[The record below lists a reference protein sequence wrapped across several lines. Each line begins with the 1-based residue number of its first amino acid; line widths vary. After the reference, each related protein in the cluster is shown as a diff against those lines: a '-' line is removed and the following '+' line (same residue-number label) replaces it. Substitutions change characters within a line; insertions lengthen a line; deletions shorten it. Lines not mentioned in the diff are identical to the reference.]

1 MVDGDDDVVSEAVS
15 ARSEQ
20 DGAEPILVVIWTKE
34 ARGTVR
40 KINVAE
46 DIVPIGEFKT
56 HASEFLRQVHAT
68 GRPVVI
74 TQNGKPAAVVV
85 TPEAFE
91 ELGYRE
97 LVRGKISAGIAS
109 ADEGRAR
116 SLDAVEKRLRARIR
130 KSRAAR

>member
-1 MVDGDDDVVSEAVS
+1 M
-15 ARSEQ
+15 
-20 DGAEPILVVIWTKE
+20 
-34 ARGTVR
+34 R

-56 HASEFLRQVHAT
+56 HASEFLRHVHAT

-97 LVRGKISAGIAS
+97 LVRTKISAGIAS
-109 ADEGRAR
+109 ADEGRTR
-116 SLDAVEKRLRARIR
+116 SLEAVEKRLRTRIR